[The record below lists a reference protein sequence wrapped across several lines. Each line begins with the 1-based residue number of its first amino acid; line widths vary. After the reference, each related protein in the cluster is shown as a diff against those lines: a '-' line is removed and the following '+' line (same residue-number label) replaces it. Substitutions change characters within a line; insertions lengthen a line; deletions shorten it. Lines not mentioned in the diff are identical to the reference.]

1 MMTEAGDSFIENFPP
16 VFDERAR
23 ILILGSM
30 PGRASLEADQYYA
43 HPRNHFWPLMDALLA
58 IPKERAYEDRLI
70 ALKAKK
76 VALWDSA
83 WRCRRHASADSTME
97 EIRAS
102 DFAMLFERAPEIR
115 AVFFNGRKSE
125 EIFRRYALP
134 TIPVTL
140 ASLPMCYLPSTSP
153 ANAGMT
159 FEEKREQWSRILE
172 QL

>member
-1 MMTEAGDSFIENFPP
+1 MAEAGDSFIENFPP
-16 VFDERAR
+16 IFDDRAR

-30 PGRASLEADQYYA
+30 PGRASLEAVQYYA
-43 HPRNHFWPLMDALLA
+43 HPRNHFWPLMEGLLGIARELPYENRLSAL
-58 IPKERAYEDRLI
+58 KERR
-70 ALKAKK
+70 

-102 DFAMLFERAPEIR
+102 DFGMLFARAPGIR
-115 AVFFNGRKSE
+115 AIFFNGRKSE

-134 TIPVTL
+134 
-140 ASLPMCYLPSTSP
+140 ALPSERAGLPLCYLPSTSP
-153 ANAGMT
+153 ANAGMS